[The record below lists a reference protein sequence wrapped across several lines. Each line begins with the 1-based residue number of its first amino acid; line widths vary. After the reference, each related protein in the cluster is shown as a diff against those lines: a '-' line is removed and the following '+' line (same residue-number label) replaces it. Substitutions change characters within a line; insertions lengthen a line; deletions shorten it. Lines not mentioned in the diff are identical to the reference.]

1 MNVYAILK
9 IKIDLKFTII
19 SFLTLYTCTIF
30 NFFSIAFEAIW
41 NSNIHIFCF
50 KKIYMYIYTQNEEHD
65 EKEKNLFR
73 KIYKETETAE
83 EIKKNNIIE
92 RKIRE
97 L

>member
-1 MNVYAILK
+1 
-9 IKIDLKFTII
+9 
-19 SFLTLYTCTIF
+19 
-30 NFFSIAFEAIW
+30 
-41 NSNIHIFCF
+41 
-50 KKIYMYIYTQNEEHD
+50 MYIYTQNEEHD

-73 KIYKETETAE
+73 KIYKETEIAE